1 MWLCDAFWLTNSKFA
16 IGMISALYTDIL
28 LLVITV
34 AYFFVHFVHRDVVFC
49 KRLLNRSAVQELTAY
64 EM

>member
-1 MWLCDAFWLTNSKFA
+1 
-16 IGMISALYTDIL
+16 MISALYTDIL